1 MAGAANT
8 VKTVNN
14 ARAATEQLKES
25 QRHNHAMEPLALGQS
40 LYQRPYREGLGL
52 YMTNVTRKQSQI
64 NDLKNYRI
72 WLSPITIYVNMPNY

>member
-25 QRHNHAMEPLALGQS
+25 QRHNHAMEPLALG
-40 LYQRPYREGLGL
+40 
-52 YMTNVTRKQSQI
+52 
-64 NDLKNYRI
+64 
-72 WLSPITIYVNMPNY
+72 